1 MCVGVSVRLSH
12 RVSVEVLSDVCTAAG
27 SQIQDRAV
35 VIQGV
40 IEADACRG
48 QGFADLREGCHG
60 GCHWRC
66 HLMRPR
72 VGFCGLKS
80 FLQKF
85 SFLFGY
91 VLYLYFGL
99 FLAQKYIY
107 RRRCIL

>member
-1 MCVGVSVRLSH
+1 VCVGVSVRLSH

-48 QGFADLREGCHG
+48 QGFAACHR

-66 HLMRPR
+66 HLMRVR
-72 VGFCGLKS
+72 EGIHMF
-80 FLQKF
+80 FLDI
-85 SFLFGY
+85 LF
-91 VLYLYFGL
+91 
-99 FLAQKYIY
+99 
-107 RRRCIL
+107 